1 MKQVSTEAAGV
12 IEFRQDI
19 QGLLR
24 WRIREAIQMTLEEEL
39 TEALGCDRY
48 ERNGQR
54 PGYRNGSQRRRV
66 TTAQG
71 LQELD
76 IPRGRIVGQDGNTRE
91 FRSAILPRY
100 ARRARQVDEAILGA
114 YLAGANTRRI
124 RKALSPLLGKAH
136 LSKSTISRV
145 VGRLK
150 AYFERWR
157 QRDLSGERYSILYL
171 DGFHLKVRLAR
182 RVVSAPVLAV
192 LGVQPDGQKVL
203 VALRLAVSEA
213 AVHWQ
218 ALIESLVGR
227 GMQAPEVL
235 IADGH
240 KGLAKAI
247 EVWPDVLVQRCTQ
260 HKWSNLRDHC
270 PVHARAEMKRDWD
283 GIVRADDGNQ
293 ARAAYAAFVRKWST
307 LVPAVARS
315 LQEAGLTLLTF
326 YQFPRPMWKTLR
338 TTNALENLNREF
350 RRRTK
355 TQGSFSTE
363 AAGVTLLWSL
373 VAFGQ
378 IRMRRI
384 DGYKDLPLII
394 AQSESTAA

>member
-1 MKQVSTEAAGV
+1 MKQVSTQAAGV

-24 WRIREAIQMTLEEEL
+24 SRIREAIQITLQEEL
-39 TEALGCDRY
+39 SEALGCDRY

-54 PGYRNGSQRRRV
+54 RGYRNGSQRRRV

-71 LQELD
+71 LQELE
-76 IPRGRIVGQDGNTRE
+76 IPRGRIVDQDGDARE

-124 RKALSPLLGKAH
+124 RKALSPLLGKEH
-136 LSKSTISRV
+136 LSKSTVSRV

-150 AYFERWR
+150 ASFERWR
-157 QRDLSGERYSILYL
+157 ERDLSGERYSILYL

-182 RVVSAPVLAV
+182 RVVSVPVLAV
-192 LGVQPDGQKVL
+192 LGVRPDGQKVL

-218 ALIESLVGR
+218 GLIESLVER
-227 GMQAPEVL
+227 GLQAPELL
-235 IADGH
+235 ISDGH

-247 EVWPDVLVQRCTQ
+247 QVWPNVPVQRCTQ
-260 HKWSNLRDHC
+260 HKWNNLRDHC
-270 PVHARAEMKRDWD
+270 PVHARTEMKRDWD
-283 GIVRADDGNQ
+283 AIVRADDGNL
-293 ARAAYAAFVRKWST
+293 ARAAYAAFVRKWSR
-307 LVPAVARS
+307 LVPAVVKS
-315 LQEAGLTLLTF
+315 LQEAGLSLLTF
-326 YQFPRPMWKTLR
+326 YEFPRPMWKTLR
-338 TTNALENLNREF
+338 TTNPLENLNREF

-363 AAGVTLLWSL
+363 AAGVTLLWGL

-384 DGYKDLPLII
+384 DGYRFLAEITRGPN
-394 AQSESTAA
+394 QQAA

>member
-1 MKQVSTEAAGV
+1 MKQVSTQMPG
-12 IEFRQDI
+12 ILEFRQDI
-19 QGLLR
+19 QAQLR
-24 WRIREAIQMTLEEEL
+24 ARIREAIQITLEEEL
-39 TEALGCDRY
+39 SEALGCSRY

-54 PGYRNGSQRRRV
+54 RGYRNGSQTRQV

-76 IPRGRIVGQDGNTRE
+76 IPRGRIVDDNGNTRE

-100 ARRARQVDEAILGA
+100 ARRARQVAEAILGA

-124 RKALSPLLGKAH
+124 RKALSPLVGKAH

-150 AYFERWR
+150 GHFEQWR
-157 QRDLSGERYSILYL
+157 QRDLSSERYAILYL

-182 RVVSAPVLAV
+182 RVVSVPVLAV
-192 LGVQPDGQKVL
+192 LGVRPDGQKVL

-218 ALIESLVGR
+218 GLIESLVDR
-227 GMQAPEVL
+227 GLQAPEVL
-235 IADGH
+235 ITDGH

-247 EVWPDVLVQRCTQ
+247 QVWPEVDVQRCTQ
-260 HKWSNLRDHC
+260 HKWSNLREHC
-270 PVHARAEMKRDWD
+270 PVHARAELKRDWD
-283 GIVRADDGNQ
+283 AIVRAEDGNL
-293 ARAAYAAFVRKWST
+293 ARAAYDAFVHKWST
-307 LVPAVARS
+307 LVPAVVRS
-315 LQEAGLTLLTF
+315 LQEAGMDLLTF

-338 TTNALENLNREF
+338 TTNVLENLNREF

-384 DGYKDLPLII
+384 DGHRFL
-394 AQSESTAA
+394 SELMRDHGKQAA

>member
-1 MKQVSTEAAGV
+1 MKQVSTEGTGLV
-12 IEFRQDI
+12 EFRQDV
-19 QGLLR
+19 QALLR
-24 WRIREAIQMTLEEEL
+24 TRIREAIQMTLDEEL

-54 PGYRNGSQRRRV
+54 RGYRNGSQRRRV

-76 IPRGRIVGQDGNTRE
+76 IPRGRIVGQDGSTRE

-136 LSKSTISRV
+136 LTKSTISRV

-157 QRDLSGERYSILYL
+157 QRDVSGERYWILYL

-203 VALRLAVSEA
+203 VALQLAVSEA

-218 ALIESLVGR
+218 GLIESLVRR
-227 GMQAPEVL
+227 GLQAPEVL

-247 EVWPDVLVQRCTQ
+247 EVWPDVSVQRCTQ

-270 PVHARAEMKRDWD
+270 PVHARAEMKR
-283 GIVRADDGNQ
+283 
-293 ARAAYAAFVRKWST
+293 
-307 LVPAVARS
+307 
-315 LQEAGLTLLTF
+315 
-326 YQFPRPMWKTLR
+326 
-338 TTNALENLNREF
+338 
-350 RRRTK
+350 
-355 TQGSFSTE
+355 
-363 AAGVTLLWSL
+363 VT
-373 VAFGQ
+373 
-378 IRMRRI
+378 
-384 DGYKDLPLII
+384 
-394 AQSESTAA
+394 